1 MMNRLCE
8 VCNLVKDEIA
18 FKVESTICKKCAVV
32 AGVQDSLQRKRRRD
46 VSSLDNKMCRK
57 FLQQHLIKPTGW
69 ELTL

>member
-1 MMNRLCE
+1 MNRLCE
-8 VCNLVKDEIA
+8 VCNLVKDEVA

-32 AGVQDSLQRKRRRD
+32 AGVQVHLQRRKRNGE
-46 VSSLDNKMCRK
+46 STIDNKMCRK

>member
-1 MMNRLCE
+1 MTRLCE
-8 VCNLVKDEIA
+8 VCNLVKDEVA